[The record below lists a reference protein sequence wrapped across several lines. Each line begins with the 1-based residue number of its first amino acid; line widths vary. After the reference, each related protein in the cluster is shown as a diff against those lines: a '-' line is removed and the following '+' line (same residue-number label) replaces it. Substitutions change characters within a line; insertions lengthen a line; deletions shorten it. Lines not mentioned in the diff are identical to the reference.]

1 MSSDLDTWS
10 FLFGEDGHGSSQT
23 FDSLR
28 GLPVTAAAEVTAAA
42 TTMSIDHS
50 LPSLYCCAEGGSW
63 ACCSRAGLPEVA
75 SN

>member
-10 FLFGEDGHGSSQT
+10 CLFGEDGHGSSQT

-28 GLPVTAAAEVTAAA
+28 GLPVTAAA
-42 TTMSIDHS
+42 TTMSVDHS